1 MELIGSW
8 TVVKRNRKKITGY
21 WEGAAGTNY
30 GEEAGLFEINKKGK
44 HKIFDLTINRRGNP
58 IKGDLLYINSARQ
71 SKSLGWSKNSLASM
85 QNETGLLIKGDDC
98 TITFYPDAETGDVPQ
113 RVISDASGAMLNSV
127 TELSNVYPTDAYY
140 GELANLFDG
149 DSDPL
154 GQVTLQPTQAVQQF
168 C

>member
-1 MELIGSW
+1 M
-8 TVVKRNRKKITGY
+8 TGY
-21 WEGAAGTNY
+21 WEGAAGTSY
-30 GEEAGLFEINKKGK
+30 KEEAGLFEINKKGK

-58 IKGDLLYINSARQ
+58 VKGDLLYVNSARQ
-71 SKSLGWSKNSLASM
+71 SKSLGWDKNSLASM